1 LTKKLEKDLSTIG
14 KKTAGEAESECSPSD
29 GRSDEAASCHA
40 IRRKNGERCRL
51 ATKKNETIGGGDM
64 SKATDY
70 TPEEWKVIS
79 SAPMMAGLLVSL
91 SDMSGP
97 IGLAKEA
104 MAVVKAVNDTASGTT
119 AELIKSVADEIRS
132 QGGRSDLSEIRSDP
146 ANARAAL
153 IDRCKQAV
161 ALVEQ
166 KSPAEAQDYK
176 RWLLSMAHSTAAAS
190 KEGGFLGFGG
200 TVVSETETAAVR
212 DLALALGM
220 KEH

>member
-1 LTKKLEKDLSTIG
+1 
-14 KKTAGEAESECSPSD
+14 
-29 GRSDEAASCHA
+29 
-40 IRRKNGERCRL
+40 
-51 ATKKNETIGGGDM
+51 
-64 SKATDY
+64 
-70 TPEEWKVIS
+70 
-79 SAPMMAGLLVSL
+79 
-91 SDMSGP
+91 
-97 IGLAKEA
+97 
-104 MAVVKAVNDTASGTT
+104 
-119 AELIKSVADEIRS
+119 
-132 QGGRSDLSEIRSDP
+132 
-146 ANARAAL
+146 L

>member
-1 LTKKLEKDLSTIG
+1 
-14 KKTAGEAESECSPSD
+14 
-29 GRSDEAASCHA
+29 
-40 IRRKNGERCRL
+40 
-51 ATKKNETIGGGDM
+51 M
-64 SKATDY
+64 SKVTDY
-70 TPEEWKVIS
+70 SPEEWKVIS

>member
-1 LTKKLEKDLSTIG
+1 
-14 KKTAGEAESECSPSD
+14 
-29 GRSDEAASCHA
+29 
-40 IRRKNGERCRL
+40 
-51 ATKKNETIGGGDM
+51 M

-70 TPEEWKVIS
+70 TPEEWKAIS

-220 KEH
+220 KEQ

>member
-1 LTKKLEKDLSTIG
+1 
-14 KKTAGEAESECSPSD
+14 
-29 GRSDEAASCHA
+29 
-40 IRRKNGERCRL
+40 
-51 ATKKNETIGGGDM
+51 
-64 SKATDY
+64 
-70 TPEEWKVIS
+70 
-79 SAPMMAGLLVSL
+79 
-91 SDMSGP
+91 
-97 IGLAKEA
+97 
-104 MAVVKAVNDTASGTT
+104 VVKAVNDTASGTT

-220 KEH
+220 KEQ

>member
-1 LTKKLEKDLSTIG
+1 
-14 KKTAGEAESECSPSD
+14 
-29 GRSDEAASCHA
+29 
-40 IRRKNGERCRL
+40 
-51 ATKKNETIGGGDM
+51 M
-64 SKATDY
+64 SKVTDY
-70 TPEEWKVIS
+70 SPEEWKVIS

-119 AELIKSVADEIRS
+119 AELIKSVADEIKS
-132 QGGRSDLSEIRSDP
+132 QGGRADLSEIRNDP

-153 IDRCKQAV
+153 IDRCKQAA
-161 ALVEQ
+161 ALVGQ
-166 KSPAEAQDYK
+166 KSPGEAQDYK

>member
-1 LTKKLEKDLSTIG
+1 MKRHPITQ
-14 KKTAGEAESECSPSD
+14 C
-29 GRSDEAASCHA
+29 
-40 IRRKNGERCRL
+40 RRKNGERCRL

-70 TPEEWKVIS
+70 TPEEWKAIS

-166 KSPAEAQDYK
+166 KSPPRRKTISDGCFRWRIPPQRRLRREASLVSAAP
-176 RWLLSMAHSTAAAS
+176 LLAKPRPLPCVIWHWPW
-190 KEGGFLGFGG
+190 G
-200 TVVSETETAAVR
+200 
-212 DLALALGM
+212 
-220 KEH
+220 